1 MSDIFE
7 GYERQYRKLSANFS
21 RKCNSTSAIQ
31 DSAEQK
37 KQKFSEISSGID
49 EVIVLIRK
57 MDLEARSLQPGVK
70 ATLLAKLREYKADL
84 NKLKKEFKRIS
95 SPNANQA
102 AHDEL
107 LASGM
112 DDVNSVISLYSG
124 C

>member
-1 MSDIFE
+1 MFSKVMSDSTANSPPIFPGNATLLLLFKISE
-7 GYERQYRKLSANFS
+7 K
-21 RKCNSTSAIQ
+21 
-31 DSAEQK
+31 K

-49 EVIVLIRK
+49 EADVLIRK

-70 ATLLAKLREYKADL
+70 ATLLAKLREYKVDL

-112 DDVNSVISLYSG
+112 ADVNSVISLDS
-124 C
+124 